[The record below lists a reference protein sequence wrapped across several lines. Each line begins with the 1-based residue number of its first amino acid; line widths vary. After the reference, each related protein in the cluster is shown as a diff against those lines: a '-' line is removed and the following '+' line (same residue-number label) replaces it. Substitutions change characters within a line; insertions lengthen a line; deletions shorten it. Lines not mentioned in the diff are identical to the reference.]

1 MIFMLCF
8 ICNRLQP
15 IAIDYSLSG
24 FCTAQVGENDCL
36 DKEKIRAMERVNVP
50 FFNSCVMAI
59 FSAKVLSKVCCS
71 KVTRS
76 FSADKATVNPV
87 SVRIAFF
94 DTIARSETACSA

>member
-24 FCTAQVGENDCL
+24 FCTAEVWGNRL
-36 DKEKIRAMERVNVP
+36 DKKKIRAMESVNVP

-71 KVTRS
+71 KVTRF

-94 DTIARSETACSA
+94 DTIARSETACLA